1 MPTSPAVSETGEQ
14 MFGATRGRN
23 DKESPTTWAKDSLL
37 AMWGRWLRPANHTD
51 PYDTTTKLSSDSVA
65 NPQPLPEG

>member
-1 MPTSPAVSETGEQ
+1 MPTSPAVSETSEQMYDEQ

-51 PYDTTTKLSSDSVA
+51 PMT
-65 NPQPLPEG
+65 LPPNSQVIA